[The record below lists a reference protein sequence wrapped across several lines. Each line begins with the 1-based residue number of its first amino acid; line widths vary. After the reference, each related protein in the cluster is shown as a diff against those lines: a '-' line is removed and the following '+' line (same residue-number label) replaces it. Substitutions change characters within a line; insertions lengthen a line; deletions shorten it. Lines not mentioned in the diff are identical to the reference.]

1 MNTRLIAATV
11 LTLILVSNIACSNA
25 NSPQTNSDEWQPITT
40 VPGVLRHMLVGDPG
54 KPGPFKYQLKIP
66 AGSRAAVHRHSQDVH
81 VKMLSGSMF
90 IIIGEPLD
98 RSRVQHFTAGSAFIV
113 PANAWH
119 DEWWDEESMLEA
131 EGVGPMETNYRDA
144 QTAPAELISRV
155 DHPVYATR
163 DLNRG
168 IEEIEKLFGV
178 RATAGGQH
186 PGRGT
191 RNALVALGPTT
202 YLEIIAPDPEQPNP
216 TESRPFGID
225 GLKES
230 KLVTWCVSTNDL
242 ERLRAEAVRNGV
254 PLGEVTSGSRRR
266 PDGVQL
272 TWKLIYPSRLVA
284 DGIVPFFI
292 NWGDS
297 PHPALTAA
305 KGAKLV
311 SLRAEHPDVQT
322 VREMLQKLGLDLPV
336 TQGTNPAL
344 IAVIEGARGRVELR

>member
-1 MNTRLIAATV
+1 MMTRAITAIL
-11 LTLILVSNIACSNA
+11 LTLILVSNIACSDK

-40 VPGVLRHMLVGDPG
+40 VPGALRRKLVGDPSQ
-54 KPGPFKYQLKIP
+54 PGPFKYQLKIP
-66 AGSRAAVHRHSQDVH
+66 ARSHAAVHRHSKDVH
-81 VKMLSGSMF
+81 VKVLSGSMF

-98 RSRVQHFTAGSAFIV
+98 RSRVQHFATGSNFVV

-131 EGVGPMETNYRDA
+131 EGVGPSETTYRTA
-144 QTAPAELISRV
+144 QESTDKLISRV
-155 DHPVYATR
+155 DHLVYATP
-163 DLNRG
+163 DLDRG
-168 IEEIEKLFGV
+168 VEEIEKLLGV

-202 YLEIIAPDPEQPNP
+202 YLEIIGPDPEQPTP
-216 TESRPFGID
+216 DEPRSFGID
-225 GLKES
+225 KLKES
-230 KLVTWCVSTNDL
+230 RLITWCVSERDL
-242 ERLRAEAVRNGV
+242 EGLRSEAVRNGV
-254 PLGEVTSGSRRR
+254 PLGDVRAGSRRR

-272 TWKLIYPSRLVA
+272 SWRLTDPSSLVA

-297 PHPALTAA
+297 SHPARTAA
-305 KGAKLV
+305 KGATLV
-311 SLRAEHPDVQT
+311 SLRAEHPDVQP
-322 VREMLQKLGLDLPV
+322 VSGMLQKLGLDLPV
-336 TQGTNPAL
+336 KQGPSAAL